1 MTDFEAA
8 TIAVQQTQAA
18 HALWVGLGQ
27 VAVVAL
33 GMTAM
38 LWEGIRRGKQYADH
52 HAEAMTALKALIER
66 SVPRSE
72 RQERDEP

>member
-18 HALWVGLGQ
+18 YALWVGLGQ
-27 VAVVAL
+27 IAVVAL

-38 LWEGIRRGKQYADH
+38 LWEGIRRGKQHADRH
-52 HAEAMTALKALIER
+52 TEAMIALKALIER
-66 SVPRSE
+66 TAP
-72 RQERDEP
+72 RQERDWR

>member
-8 TIAVQQTQAA
+8 TLAVRQTQAA
-18 HALWVGLGQ
+18 HALWVGFVQ

-33 GMTAM
+33 GIPAM
-38 LWEGIRRGKQYADH
+38 LWEGIRRGKQHADR

-72 RQERDEP
+72 RQEREEP

>member
-18 HALWVGLGQ
+18 HAVWAGLGQ

-33 GMTAM
+33 GIPAM
-38 LWEGIRRGKQYADH
+38 LWEGIRRGRQHADR

-66 SVPRSE
+66 SAPRSE
-72 RQERDEP
+72 RQEREEP